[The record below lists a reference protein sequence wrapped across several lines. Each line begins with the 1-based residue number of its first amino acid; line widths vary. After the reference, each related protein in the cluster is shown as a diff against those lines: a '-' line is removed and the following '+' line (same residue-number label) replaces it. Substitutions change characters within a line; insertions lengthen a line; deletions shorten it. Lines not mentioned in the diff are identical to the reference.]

1 VTPGELLVV
10 AGEASG
16 DRAAAAV
23 LERLAGVRAFGLG
36 GPALAETGAE
46 LLSDMRAWTAL
57 GLGEA
62 AARGHGVWQ
71 AWRSLAREI
80 RKRRPRAAMLVGYSE
95 FNARLAPTL
104 HRRGT
109 RVLWYGPPQ
118 VWAWRPGRMEG
129 IRQCVDRMAV
139 VLPFEEPLWRAA
151 GADAHY
157 VGHPARETVLVDRRD
172 ARHSLGMT
180 PLASAVAILP
190 GSRPH
195 EVRRLLGPMLD
206 AYEVVR
212 SDRASVDAR
221 VLVAPSL
228 DDATCAWVRGM
239 CDRPHVAAFD
249 VDARVG
255 VMPLLPAFDV
265 ALCASGTVSLEAAL
279 ARAVP
284 VVAYRVGLA
293 TELAARALLRAEHVA
308 LPNVILARRA
318 FTELLQR
325 DVRVDRLAAALADAL
340 DRHAELVADCD
351 EVEARLGDARKPSAA
366 VASMLAPWL
375 GARARAA

>member
-1 VTPGELLVV
+1 MSSAELLVV

-16 DRAAAAV
+16 DRTAAAV
-23 LERLAGVRAFGLG
+23 LERLPGARAFGLG
-36 GPALAETGAE
+36 GPALAEAGAE
-46 LLSDMRAWTAL
+46 LVSDMREWTAL

-71 AWRSLAREI
+71 AWRALSREV

-95 FNARLAPTL
+95 FNARLAPSL

-109 RVLWYGPPQ
+109 RVLWYGAPQ
-118 VWAWRPGRMEG
+118 VWAWRAGRTESV
-129 IRQCVDRMAV
+129 RRSVDRMAV

-172 ARHSLGMT
+172 ARQSLGMT
-180 PLASAVAILP
+180 PTASAVAILP

-195 EVRRLLGPMLD
+195 EVRRLLEPMLD

-221 VLVAPSL
+221 VFIAPSL
-228 DDATCAWVRGM
+228 DAATRDWVRHT

-249 VDARVG
+249 VDARMG

-293 TELAARALLRAEHVA
+293 TELAARALLRSEHVA
-308 LPNVILARRA
+308 LPNVLLGRRA

-340 DRHAELVADCD
+340 DRRAQLVADCA
-351 EVEARLGDARKPSAA
+351 EVETRLGDARRPSAA
-366 VASMLAPWL
+366 VAAMLAPWL
-375 GARARAA
+375 GAGARAA